1 MTVRTRVAM
10 SAFDSLPA
18 TLLERARKGR
28 LTRRN
33 TTPGTPER
41 RAVDRVAYLRRRARH
56 PELTARQA
64 TGHHV
69 APLHPPRISLMVDDP
84 VRFLVLDGLSRRQL
98 SRAGRYADLVSKLD
112 DGRISSKD
120 FRRRVRRW
128 RSIEGFAF
136 LSDPDAVLALLE
148 QRRANDYEI
157 FVYDSGR
164 SA

>member
-1 MTVRTRVAM
+1 M
-10 SAFDSLPA
+10 SSHRDLPA
-18 TLLERARKGR
+18 DLVAKARAGR
-28 LTRRN
+28 LTRRS
-33 TTPGTPER
+33 TSPGTPER

-64 TGHHV
+64 TGHNV
-69 APLHPPRISLMVDDP
+69 PPLHPPRISIMVDDP
-84 VRFLVLDGLSRRQL
+84 VRFLVLEGFGRRQL

-112 DGRISSKD
+112 RGRID
-120 FRRRVRRW
+120 PRVFRLRVRRW

-148 QRRANDYEI
+148 QRRANDYEV

-164 SA
+164 AL